1 MKMKKI
7 KLFNHFFFGVCV
19 LAICVSCNSYSFK
32 RKDTYGAKTIELIE
46 IVEKH
51 PDIKKML
58 VKSIEQ
64 AKKINPD
71 KITNPAQDLESYF
84 DFIAY
89 AEKAMPWE
97 LLPEATYSTLYSKL
111 DQSLCYFYFINDQPL
126 SELEGKGYYNNS
138 LQYVEPY
145 STWLISFDKSWG
157 QHLATESSWNSNYY
171 KLLLD
176 DKKFGLQNDW
186 YEDPKHWKSFNQFFA
201 RYLKSPDKRP
211 IAQINNDSVLVSP
224 ADAVPQGI
232 WQVDEKSNIVE
243 KEGVAIKSATLRSV
257 EKLIGEESGF
267 EKEFAEGVLTH
278 TYLDVNDYHRY
289 HFPLSGTIKEIRV
302 IPGEN
307 AAGCIITWDAA
318 HKRYIYDA
326 SVPGWQSI
334 EARGCVILETEKFGL
349 VALMPIGM
357 SQVCSV
363 NFENNLKVG
372 QKVQK
377 GDMLGYF
384 LFGGSDFVMIFQKK
398 AGLVLNAKKDKEN
411 HAYQKLLMGE
421 NYGKLG
427 NR

>member
-1 MKMKKI
+1 MKNI
-7 KLFNHFFFGVCV
+7 KPFSHLLFG
-19 LAICVSCNSYSFK
+19 LSIIAIFVSCNSNSIK
-32 RKDTYGAKTIELIE
+32 QKDTYGPKTVELIE
-46 IVEKH
+46 IVENN
-51 PDIKKML
+51 PDIKKL
-58 VKSIEQ
+58 LIKSIEQ
-64 AKKINPD
+64 AKRVNPD

-97 LLPEATYSTLYSKL
+97 LLPEANYSTLYNKL

-145 STWLISFDKSWG
+145 SSWLISFDKGWG
-157 QHLATESSWNSNYY
+157 KLLATESSWNKKYY
-171 KLLLD
+171 KLLWE

-186 YEDPKHWKSFNQFFA
+186 YEDSNHWKSFNQFFA
-201 RYLKSPDKRP
+201 RYLKSPNKRP
-211 IAQINNDSVLVSP
+211 IEQLNNDSILVSP

-232 WQVDEKSNIVE
+232 WQIDKESNIVQ

-257 EKLIGEESGF
+257 EKLVGEESAY
-267 EKEFAEGVLTH
+267 KKVFADGILTH

-289 HFPLSGTIKEIRV
+289 HFPLSGIVKEIRI

-307 AAGCIITWDAA
+307 AAGCIITWDAE
-318 HKRYIYDA
+318 HKRYTYDA
-326 SVPGWQSI
+326 TIPGWQSI

-363 NFENNLKVG
+363 NFEKNLQVG

-398 AGLVLNAKKDKEN
+398 AGLILNAPKDKIN
-411 HAYQKLLMGE
+411 QSYQKLLMGE
-421 NYGKLG
+421 FYGKLG
-427 NR
+427 N

>member
-1 MKMKKI
+1 MKHI
-7 KLFNHFFFGVCV
+7 KPFSNCLFG
-19 LAICVSCNSYSFK
+19 LLIIAILVSCNSHSIK
-32 RKDTYGAKTIELIE
+32 QKENYGPKTIELIE
-46 IVEKH
+46 IVEKNS
-51 PDIKKML
+51 DIKKL
-58 VKSIEQ
+58 LIKSIEQ
-64 AKKINPD
+64 AKKVNPD

-84 DFIAY
+84 DFIAH

-97 LLPEATYSTLYSKL
+97 LLPEANYSTLYGKL

-126 SELEGKGYYNNS
+126 TELEGKGYYNNS

-145 STWLISFDKSWG
+145 SSWLISFDKGWG
-157 QHLATESSWNSNYY
+157 KSLATESSWNDKYY
-171 KLLLD
+171 KMIRD
-176 DKKFGLQNDW
+176 DEKFGLQNDW
-186 YEDPKHWKSFNQFFA
+186 YEDPNHWKSFNQFFA

-211 IAQINNDSVLVSP
+211 VAEPNNDAILVSP

-232 WQVDEKSNIVE
+232 WQIDEKSNIVE
-243 KEGVAIKSATLRSV
+243 KKGVAIKSATLRSV
-257 EKLIGEESGF
+257 EKLIGEESNF
-267 EKEFAEGVLTH
+267 EKEFADGILTH

-289 HFPLSGTIKEIRV
+289 HFPLSGTVKEIRI

-318 HKRYIYDA
+318 HKRYTYDA

-363 NFENNLKVG
+363 NFEKNLKVG
-372 QKVQK
+372 QKVRK

-384 LFGGSDFVMIFQKK
+384 LFGGSDFVMIFQKNV
-398 AGLVLNAKKDKEN
+398 GLILNAPKDKKNQSYE
-411 HAYQKLLMGE
+411 KILMGE
-421 NYGKLG
+421 YYGKLK
-427 NR
+427 NL

>member
-1 MKMKKI
+1 MKNI
-7 KLFNHFFFGVCV
+7 KPFSHLFFGMSIIVI
-19 LAICVSCNSYSFK
+19 LVSCNSHSSK
-32 RKDTYGAKTIELIE
+32 QKDKYGPKTVELIE
-46 IVEKH
+46 IVEKN
-51 PDIKKML
+51 PDIKKL
-58 VKSIEQ
+58 LIKSIEQ
-64 AKKINPD
+64 AKRVNSD

-97 LLPEATYSTLYSKL
+97 LLPEANYSTLYSKL

-126 SELEGKGYYNNS
+126 LELEGKGYYNNS

-145 STWLISFDKSWG
+145 SSWLISFDRGWG
-157 QHLATESSWNSNYY
+157 QLLATESSWSDKYY
-171 KLLLD
+171 KLLWE

-186 YEDPKHWKSFNQFFA
+186 YEDASRWKSFNNFFA

-211 IAQINNDSVLVSP
+211 IVQLENDSILVSP

-232 WQVDEKSNIVE
+232 WRIDEKSNIVQ

-257 EKLIGEESGF
+257 EKLIGEQSVY
-267 EKEFAEGVLTH
+267 KKAFAHGILTH
-278 TYLDVNDYHRY
+278 TYLDINDYHRY
-289 HFPLSGTIKEIRV
+289 HFPLSGTIKEIRI

-307 AAGCIITWDAA
+307 AAGCIITWDAV

-326 SVPGWQSI
+326 TIPGWQSI
-334 EARGCVILETEKFGL
+334 EARGCIILETEKFGL

-363 NFENNLKVG
+363 NFEKNLQVG

-398 AGLVLNAKKDKEN
+398 AGLIFNAPKDKTNQSYE
-411 HAYQKLLMGE
+411 KLLMGE
-421 NYGKLG
+421 YYGKLG
-427 NR
+427 N